1 MGDSYEIGS
10 EFDGTL
16 PRLNSSLLVV
26 MLSGWIDASS
36 AAAAAMELL
45 VIDTNAKT
53 LLTFDADEFID
64 YRARRPT
71 MELRE
76 GVNTN
81 LTWSTPQLLLGYD
94 IDSKPVLLLTG
105 PEPDNRWQHFADV
118 VGDLA
123 VKLGVRRMLG
133 IGAYPIATPHTRA
146 VQVSC
151 SSPSRELVESLP
163 YLKSSIDVPAGM
175 EAALEHALAK
185 RNIEALGLWAQVPHY
200 VASMAY
206 PAASAALLGAIC
218 DSGGI
223 SLETSGIR
231 QQATLQRERLDQLVR
246 ANPEHASMLTQL
258 EQAFDES
265 HSGNGT
271 LTSGFGGA
279 PLPSG
284 DEIAAELE
292 QFLREHRADS

>member
-1 MGDSYEIGS
+1 MSDSYEIS
-10 EFDGTL
+10 PEFKSAL
-16 PRLNSSLLVV
+16 PSLEASLLIV
-26 MLSGWIDASS
+26 MLSGWIDASA

-64 YRARRPT
+64 FRARRPT
-71 MELRE
+71 MELRD
-76 GVNTN
+76 GINTK
-81 LTWSTPQLLLGYD
+81 LTWSTPQLLLGH
-94 IDSKPVLLLTG
+94 DSQKKPVLLLTG
-105 PEPDNRWQHFADV
+105 PEPDNRWQHFAEV

-123 VKLGVRRMLG
+123 LKLGVRRMLG

-151 SSPSRELVESLP
+151 SSPSADLIASLP
-163 YLKSSIDVPAGM
+163 YLKSSVDVPAGM

-218 DSGGI
+218 DSGAI
-223 SLETSGIR
+223 SLETSDIR

-246 ANPEHASMLTQL
+246 ANPEHAEMLTQL
-258 EQAFDES
+258 EREFDES

-271 LTSGFGGA
+271 LTTGFGGA

-284 DEIAAELE
+284 DELAAELE
-292 QFLREHRADS
+292 QFLRENQADS